1 MTNHED
7 TILGVVVSNGE
18 TTRTYTSHKVE
29 YDSTE
34 SLTELLTVAEEVEQE
49 GGTLTEVDMPLE
61 ESETTLEEYIGHGS
75 LKDKDGASGEYTD
88 ESGAPNSYTRRL
100 LVEDGKTLDAVTAE
114 LDALG
119 VPYSAEDVSPTP
131 KERHVI
137 EREGARNAQEI
148 EKALGQK
155 AELLDRELVTD
166 ETKVPIAEA
175 IDSMKGT
182 DPELAG
188 ALDNVFEV
196 MTGETSQELLDR
208 LDTEQQQ

>member
-1 MTNHED
+1 MNED
-7 TILGVVVSNGE
+7 KLLGVAVTDGQTV
-18 TTRTYTSHKVE
+18 RTYTSHKVE
-29 YDSTE
+29 YDSAE
-34 SLTELLTVAEEVEQE
+34 SLTELLTVAKAVEQE
-49 GGTLTEVDMPLE
+49 DGTLAEVAVPLE
-61 ESETTLEEYIGHGS
+61 ESETTLEEYIGYGS

-88 ESGAPNSYTRRL
+88 ASGAPNSYTRRL
-100 LVEDGKTLDAVTAE
+100 LVEDDETLDAVTAE

-137 EREGARNAQEI
+137 EREGARTAQEI

-166 ETKVPIAEA
+166 ETKVPIAQA
-175 IDSMKGT
+175 LDSMKET

-208 LDTEQQQ
+208 LDKEQQQ